1 MISVLLFR
9 YHYASCFYPSGVY
22 LSKYPPGEQ
31 NTDQEGKPRDILGRD
46 IKYSCEVRG
55 CTIKRKM
62 GYKEFCIHMSNELMG
77 LLEVHREDGWP
88 ELLIIAELRRCGCS
102 VLLNQDL

>member
-1 MISVLLFR
+1 M
-9 YHYASCFYPSGVY
+9 
-22 LSKYPPGEQ
+22 
-31 NTDQEGKPRDILGRD
+31 GRA
-46 IKYSCEVRG
+46 IKYSCEVRE

-102 VLLNQDL
+102 VLLYQDL